1 MESYRNFGWDI
12 SSDFDTALHE
22 IGHTLGLHHEHQNP
36 NAGIEWNEENVYR
49 DLAQPPNSWSR
60 ATTHHNIL
68 KKLNPA
74 EVDGSNWDPNSI
86 MEYNLAPG
94 WVKKPE
100 QFSNGLT
107 PVGGLSSDDKTWVK
121 KFYPPKRKIIPELK
135 LDTVMVLSEMI
146 GGRPVYL
153 SGDDDSGKD
162 LNSFIEMRLIKNR
175 KYLINIR
182 ILYRPAN
189 GSGGIVVTK

>member
-1 MESYRNFGWDI
+1 
-12 SSDFDTALHE
+12 
-22 IGHTLGLHHEHQNP
+22 
-36 NAGIEWNEENVYR
+36 
-49 DLAQPPNSWSR
+49 
-60 ATTHHNIL
+60 
-68 KKLNPA
+68 
-74 EVDGSNWDPNSI
+74 
-86 MEYNLAPG
+86 
-94 WVKKPE
+94 
-100 QFSNGLT
+100 
-107 PVGGLSSDDKTWVK
+107 
-121 KFYPPKRKIIPELK
+121 
-135 LDTVMVLSEMI
+135 MI